1 MELNQKIRK
10 NIKEKFKKRKK
21 IFGGWISFEDPSIAE
36 LFSSINFDFVAI
48 DMEHTTISNNLAKN
62 IITSCNSKG
71 KPCFPRPVSS
81 DDHILKPLLDAGADG
96 IIAPRV
102 SFNEDVSKLINN
114 IKYPKKGQRSFGI
127 NRAQSYGL
135 DEKNYFK
142 NWNDT
147 STCIIQ
153 IETIDGVALATLMGV
168 PKKEIFVELDPLKSK
183 AFGIGVTS
191 IPGRIRETNKEMP
204 GGSIQE
210 GGKSASIRLGQ
221 KLGSLED
228 LGGVV
233 VKKNQTQNINLSDV
247 AKIQLRS
254 LKPKVRTHLDGRQS
268 LIVEVKKESEANTVV
283 VVQKVRKLIK

>member
-36 LFSSINFDFVAI
+36 LFSNINFDFIAI

-135 DEKNYFK
+135 NEKNYFK

-153 IETIDGVALATLMGV
+153 IETIDGVNNLNELLENKDIDGVMIGPYDLSGSLGV
-168 PKKEIFVELDPLKSK
+168 PGDLNNKKVLEATRYILDICKKKKVSCGTQLSKFNLSEIKKNFSK
-183 AFGIGVTS
+183 GFNFI
-191 IPGRIRETNKEMP
+191 I
-204 GGSIQE
+204 
-210 GGKSASIRLGQ
+210 
-221 KLGSLED
+221 LGSD
-228 LGGVV
+228 LFAL
-233 VKKNQTQNINLSDV
+233 KNWAIDCKNIIE
-247 AKIQLRS
+247 KFKR
-254 LKPKVRTHLDGRQS
+254 
-268 LIVEVKKESEANTVV
+268 
-283 VVQKVRKLIK
+283 

>member
-36 LFSSINFDFVAI
+36 LFSNINFDFIAI

-135 DEKNYFK
+135 NEKNYFK

-153 IETIDGVALATLMGV
+153 IETIDGVNNLNELLENKDIDGVMIGPYDLSGSLGV
-168 PKKEIFVELDPLKSK
+168 PGDLNNKKVLEATRYILDICKKKKVSCGTQLSEFNLIEIKKNFSK
-183 AFGIGVTS
+183 GFNFI
-191 IPGRIRETNKEMP
+191 I
-204 GGSIQE
+204 
-210 GGKSASIRLGQ
+210 
-221 KLGSLED
+221 LGSD
-228 LGGVV
+228 LFAL
-233 VKKNQTQNINLSDV
+233 KNWTVNCKNIIE
-247 AKIQLRS
+247 KFKR
-254 LKPKVRTHLDGRQS
+254 
-268 LIVEVKKESEANTVV
+268 
-283 VVQKVRKLIK
+283 

>member
-71 KPCFPRPVSS
+71 KPCFPRPVSTN
-81 DDHILKPLLDAGADG
+81 DDILKPLLDAGADG
-96 IIAPRV
+96 IIAPRI

-135 DEKNYFK
+135 NEKNYFK
-142 NWNDT
+142 YWNDT

-153 IETIDGVALATLMGV
+153 I
-168 PKKEIFVELDPLKSK
+168 
-183 AFGIGVTS
+183 
-191 IPGRIRETNKEMP
+191 
-204 GGSIQE
+204 
-210 GGKSASIRLGQ
+210 
-221 KLGSLED
+221 
-228 LGGVV
+228 
-233 VKKNQTQNINLSDV
+233 
-247 AKIQLRS
+247 
-254 LKPKVRTHLDGRQS
+254 
-268 LIVEVKKESEANTVV
+268 
-283 VVQKVRKLIK
+283 

>member
-36 LFSSINFDFVAI
+36 LFSNINFDFIAI
-48 DMEHTTISNNLAKN
+48 DMEHTTISNGLAKN

-81 DDHILKPLLDAGADG
+81 NDDILKPLLDAGADG

-102 SFNEDVSKLINN
+102 SFNDDVSKLINN

-135 DEKNYFK
+135 NEKNYFK

-153 IETIDGVALATLMGV
+153 IETIDGVNNLNELLENKDIDGVMIGPYDLSGSLGV
-168 PKKEIFVELDPLKSK
+168 PGDLNNKKVLDATRYILDICKKKKVSCGTQLSKFNLSEIKKNFSK
-183 AFGIGVTS
+183 GFNFI
-191 IPGRIRETNKEMP
+191 I
-204 GGSIQE
+204 
-210 GGKSASIRLGQ
+210 
-221 KLGSLED
+221 LGSD
-228 LGGVV
+228 LFAL
-233 VKKNQTQNINLSDV
+233 KNWTVNCKNIIG
-247 AKIQLRS
+247 KFKR
-254 LKPKVRTHLDGRQS
+254 
-268 LIVEVKKESEANTVV
+268 
-283 VVQKVRKLIK
+283 

>member
-135 DEKNYFK
+135 NEKNYFK

-153 IETIDGVALATLMGV
+153 IETIDGVNNLNELLENKDIDGVMIGPYDLSGSLGV
-168 PKKEIFVELDPLKSK
+168 PGDLNNKKVLEATRYILDICKKKKVSCGTQLSKFNLSEIKKNFSK
-183 AFGIGVTS
+183 GFNFI
-191 IPGRIRETNKEMP
+191 I
-204 GGSIQE
+204 
-210 GGKSASIRLGQ
+210 
-221 KLGSLED
+221 LGSD
-228 LGGVV
+228 LFAL
-233 VKKNQTQNINLSDV
+233 KNWAIDCKNIIE
-247 AKIQLRS
+247 KFKR
-254 LKPKVRTHLDGRQS
+254 
-268 LIVEVKKESEANTVV
+268 
-283 VVQKVRKLIK
+283 

>member
-153 IETIDGVALATLMGV
+153 IETIDGVNNLNELLENKDIDGVMIGPYDLSGSLGV
-168 PKKEIFVELDPLKSK
+168 PGDLNNKKVLEATRYILDICKKKKVSCGTQLSKFNLSEIKKNFSK
-183 AFGIGVTS
+183 GFNFI
-191 IPGRIRETNKEMP
+191 I
-204 GGSIQE
+204 
-210 GGKSASIRLGQ
+210 
-221 KLGSLED
+221 LGSD
-228 LGGVV
+228 LFAL
-233 VKKNQTQNINLSDV
+233 KNWAIDCKNIIE
-247 AKIQLRS
+247 KFKR
-254 LKPKVRTHLDGRQS
+254 
-268 LIVEVKKESEANTVV
+268 
-283 VVQKVRKLIK
+283 